1 MSQALKPLFMKRTLK
16 SANFWMALV
25 LLIANGVAWT
35 YALMPE
41 GPAVEVQPVLD
52 PDIADL
58 RARLIEGGHSGE
70 PFSLEVTNQE
80 AAETIAWYLSR
91 HPAIPFGEPQVT
103 ISPDGISA
111 KGVAELAGLRVGL
124 TGQARIELRDGVPII
139 TLGDLDVAG
148 VAVPGFVQDRIQAEI
163 DSQFGL
169 AQDLPLIIEE
179 VMLEEGKATVR
190 GTIR

>member
-1 MSQALKPLFMKRTLK
+1 MKRTLR
-16 SANFWMALV
+16 SVNFWIALV

-41 GPAVEVQPVLD
+41 GPAVEVQPALE
-52 PDIADL
+52 PDIAEL
-58 RARLIEGGHSGE
+58 RDRLIEGGHSGE
-70 PFSLEVTNQE
+70 PFNLEVTNQE

-91 HPAIPFGEPQVT
+91 HPTIPFGEPQV
-103 ISPDGISA
+103 IIRPDGVSA

-124 TGQARIELRDGVPII
+124 TGQAHVELRDGVPIV
-139 TLGDLDVAG
+139 TLGNLDVAG
-148 VAVPGFVQDRIQAEI
+148 VAIPGFVQDRIQAEI

-179 VMLEEGKATVR
+179 VILEEGKATIR